1 MGVRLK
7 TADPIWWALF
17 SAGGTV
23 AAFLVPVHILVTG
36 LGIGLGWIPLE
47 TLSYERVRE
56 LLENPLVRLYL
67 LVLISLPLFHSAH
80 RLRHILIDLGRGALR
95 TPISFLC
102 YGCAIAGSATV
113 APLRERRP
121 PSGYWCRE
129 GRFPIAHSRLQRGDS
144 VRPASPC
151 RRQGCRR
158 STPPILSK
166 RNLIP
171 EKSVY

>member
-7 TADPIWWALF
+7 TTDPIWWGLF

-36 LGIGLGWIPLE
+36 LGVGLGWISVD

-80 RLRHILIDLGRGALR
+80 RLRHILIDLGGGALKK
-95 TPISFLC
+95 PISVLC
-102 YGCAIAGSATV
+102 YGSAIAGTV
-113 APLRERRP
+113 AAVWL
-121 PSGYWCRE
+121 
-129 GRFPIAHSRLQRGDS
+129 L
-144 VRPASPC
+144 V
-151 RRQGCRR
+151 
-158 STPPILSK
+158 
-166 RNLIP
+166 
-171 EKSVY
+171 